1 MITID
6 ELIEEGK
13 SFEIKSTGFTDGFEA
28 GCHVI
33 YSPTKYI
40 SNGDQYYEWIAKTK
54 RFLQIHYPNDIATND
69 FSRISEQ
76 EVSEKNIFALVAILV
91 SLKDM
96 PELCE
101 YKETEEM
108 GGQTININQNQHQQ
122 QSQTQ
127 SQSFELFMD
136 AIKDHL
142 TLGQFQ
148 ELQKIATETP
158 NVEEAK
164 PKIIDK
170 LKSFGEGVLSG
181 ILTNIITNP
190 TIWGGLF

>member
-13 SFEIKSTGFTDGFEA
+13 IFEIKSTGFTDGFEA

-91 SLKDM
+91 SLKEM

-136 AIKDHL
+136 AVKDHL

-148 ELQKIATETP
+148 ELQKIAKETP

>member
-1 MITID
+1 
-6 ELIEEGK
+6 
-13 SFEIKSTGFTDGFEA
+13 
-28 GCHVI
+28 
-33 YSPTKYI
+33 
-40 SNGDQYYEWIAKTK
+40 
-54 RFLQIHYPNDIATND
+54 
-69 FSRISEQ
+69 
-76 EVSEKNIFALVAILV
+76 
-91 SLKDM
+91 M

-108 GGQTININQNQHQQ
+108 GGQTININQNQHQAQ
-122 QSQTQ
+122 TQSQ

-148 ELQKIATETP
+148 ELQKIVKETP
-158 NVEEAK
+158 NAEEAR

-170 LKSFGEGVLSG
+170 LKSFGESVLSG

>member
-1 MITID
+1 MIN
-6 ELIEEGK
+6 IETLLAEGK
-13 SFEIKSTGFTDGFEA
+13 SFEIKISEEYITLESGVA
-28 GCHVI
+28 VHH
-33 YSPTKYI
+33 SPNEYI
-40 SNGDQYYEWIAKTK
+40 DNGDEYIAWLEKCK
-54 RFLQIHYPNDIATND
+54 RFIHANYPQDRAIAD
-69 FSRISEQ
+69 FEDASTIISK
-76 EVSEKNIFALVAILV
+76 KNLYRLIGILEA
-91 SLKDM
+91 LKDIQTI
-96 PELCE
+96 CV
-101 YKETEEM
+101 KSTTDAM
-108 GGQTININQNQHQQ
+108 GGHTININQNQHQQ
-122 QSQTQ
+122 QTQTQ

-148 ELQKIATETP
+148 ELQKIAKETP

-190 TIWGGLF
+190 AIWGGLF